1 MKKEKVKRVGKS
13 ILVISMSFA
22 LLAGCGNNAGD
33 SGKVQDGETESISVI
48 CPRQELDTD
57 GVVEKKVRQFEE
69 ETGIKVDLINSAW
82 DVCTD
87 KIRTEL
93 SVGGSSYDVVD
104 FDNSLVAMYTEN
116 DWLEPLNDYD
126 GVEEIKK
133 EMFAGLVEKFSVDDT
148 LYGVTWNNDTH
159 VFLYN
164 EVMLEKAGISEPP
177 KTWDELIDQSQTLI
191 EKGLCQYGMPMRFNG
206 NGAVNEM
213 TNVIYSFGGNA
224 FDGQEIIIGENKGA
238 LKAFEVVNSMMSDGT
253 IDPASLS
260 YDYETAANVF
270 LNGDSAFFLQAMPG
284 LYTTANDPEQS
295 QVAGQ
300 IKVAPYTIT
309 DSKDT
314 NVVLTVPEA
323 YAIPKNSEHKEAAW
337 EFIKYMSSVEFDK
350 EKVMKI
356 GMLPIYESVFE
367 DEEVLSTYPQFAELG
382 EQVKFARGLDDILW
396 YDEYSNVFQSELQSM
411 LLGDISPEECVKS
424 IQSQCEQYE
433 K

>member
-1 MKKEKVKRVGKS
+1 MWKQCRGFGQS
-13 ILVISMSFA
+13 
-22 LLAGCGNNAGD
+22 
-33 SGKVQDGETESISVI
+33 QDGETESISVI

-191 EKGLCQYGMPMRFNG
+191 EKGLCQYGMPMCFNG

-260 YDYETAANVF
+260 YDYRDGAEVF
-270 LNGDSAFFLQAMPG
+270 
-284 LYTTANDPEQS
+284 
-295 QVAGQ
+295 
-300 IKVAPYTIT
+300 
-309 DSKDT
+309 
-314 NVVLTVPEA
+314 
-323 YAIPKNSEHKEAAW
+323 
-337 EFIKYMSSVEFDK
+337 
-350 EKVMKI
+350 
-356 GMLPIYESVFE
+356 
-367 DEEVLSTYPQFAELG
+367 
-382 EQVKFARGLDDILW
+382 
-396 YDEYSNVFQSELQSM
+396 
-411 LLGDISPEECVKS
+411 
-424 IQSQCEQYE
+424 
-433 K
+433 

>member
-1 MKKEKVKRVGKS
+1 
-13 ILVISMSFA
+13 MSFA

-33 SGKVQDGETESISVI
+33 SGKVQDGERQSISVI

-82 DVCTD
+82 DVCTE

-191 EKGLCQYGMPMRFNG
+191 EKGLCQYGMPMCFNG

-309 DSKDT
+309 DSKD
-314 NVVLTVPEA
+314 
-323 YAIPKNSEHKEAAW
+323 KR
-337 EFIKYMSSVEFDK
+337 SSYS
-350 EKVMKI
+350 
-356 GMLPIYESVFE
+356 P
-367 DEEVLSTYPQFAELG
+367 
-382 EQVKFARGLDDILW
+382 RGIC
-396 YDEYSNVFQSELQSM
+396 YT
-411 LLGDISPEECVKS
+411 
-424 IQSQCEQYE
+424 
-433 K
+433 